1 MPSSDLLRTCVQAL
15 RRLTG
20 AEAVSLYVPAQSG
33 VSQSALLIHDG
44 EQPAVPELAD
54 LAAARELCQQ
64 AEKRLAARGDAA
76 DASFLRQLES
86 VSGGS
91 RLIRVS
97 SPESLP
103 ALLYRMAHHGER
115 PPARRSTDRREVDPG
130 FAGAV
135 WLALAPASAGA
146 SGVTPWV
153 RLERDYSWLP
163 ALASALAWNEQKM
176 AALLRDPISGLYSR
190 AHFQTLL
197 REAVEQAQ
205 SDRVSLAVLLINP
218 DDFAVVNETFG
229 SEAGDAVI
237 REIAQRLDATMRSKD
252 LLARYSGAIFAIG
265 LQGVG
270 TTVGEIV
277 AEKAQKKLTEAPYR
291 RGSVRLGFSTGLA
304 AYEPTAGDDPGESAL
319 ELVRGADRAL
329 NAAKEG
335 GGGRIVVWQRDAE
348 PRPMGTIDR
357 LTGIF
362 TANLAKDYRNMLVLW
377 DTVIVVSNTGDF
389 EALVSKLVE
398 RLHASFKADR
408 VGLFDWSDSG
418 DLRLIHGKMRGLVGE
433 PERLEL
439 SDDQRALLDEART
452 LGLAGQTGLMYSES
466 DGKSFCCV
474 PLIARDQCLG
484 ALYVDGR
491 RDVVTFDRSDS
502 IFFRAL
508 AGQLAVTLDRARLA
522 DQERVHQ
529 EQEQRRLRTELKEL
543 RKALQQ
549 ARLVYRSAEL
559 EAILTT
565 LRRVAPSDATLLI
578 TGESGTGKELLAR
591 TAHELS
597 LRNKKPLV
605 VVDCGAIAA
614 SLIDRELF
622 GHEKGAFTG
631 AERPATGRLAE
642 ADGGTLLLDEIGEL
656 PLEVQSK
663 LLRFTQEKV
672 FTPVGGTRTR
682 RVDVRIIAVTNRD
695 LDREVKAG
703 RFRGDLYYR
712 LNVLHIDVP
721 PLRERPDDILFL
733 ARHFLEK
740 FSLQYQKGVQH
751 LSPKIEEW
759 LQQYPWP
766 GNVRELQNRIMQAV
780 LLSETDEIGLGE
792 LKLDGSGRGTVAG
805 ADSSPSGSPVPPGV
819 DRRDIVPP
827 MLAAGGDGV
836 SPAAARDQPRSSDHA
851 WEALAGSLGLQIDS
865 VLETGTPA
873 PLGRWLAEDLILEAQ
888 AQSGGVL
895 SQGARLLGI
904 PESTFRRRFRQV
916 QAEAGF
922 TQRAPAW
929 EAVRPLVAVLLRFQ
943 ETLHVAPSGGTPGAD
958 LLERSRDLLLEQIA
972 GRVSPCEVATG
983 AALMGVSQPT
993 FRRWAARRPEGTQ
1006 E

>member
-1 MPSSDLLRTCVQAL
+1 MLSSDLLRLCVQAL
-15 RRLTG
+15 RKLTG
-20 AEAVSLYVPAQSG
+20 AQAVSLYVPAQL
-33 VSQSALLIHDG
+33 SQNALLIHDG
-44 EQPAVPELAD
+44 EQPAMADLAD
-54 LAAARELCQQ
+54 LSAARVLFER
-64 AEKRLAARGDAA
+64 AERRLADNGATGGAL
-76 DASFLRQLES
+76 FLRQIE
-86 VSGGS
+86 GAAGTS
-91 RLIRVS
+91 RLMRLS

-103 ALLYRMAHHGER
+103 ALLRRVARPGEQ
-115 PPARRSTDRREVDPG
+115 PPARRRTDAPDGETGPS
-130 FAGAV
+130 GAV
-135 WLALAPASAGA
+135 WLALASEDQGT
-146 SGVTPWV
+146 SGEYPWR

-197 REAVEQAQ
+197 REAIEGAQ
-205 SDRVSLAVLLINP
+205 SDKVPVTILLINP

-229 SEAGDAVI
+229 SEAGDSVV

-252 LLARYSGAIFAIG
+252 LLARYGGVIFAVG

-270 TTVGEIV
+270 ATVGEVV

-304 AYEPTAGDDPGESAL
+304 VYEPAAADDPGESAL
-319 ELVRGADRAL
+319 ELVRRVDRAL
-329 NAAKEG
+329 NAAKEAG
-335 GGGRIVVWQRDAE
+335 GGQVVVWQRETE
-348 PRPMGTIDR
+348 PRPMGTLDR

-389 EALVSKLVE
+389 EALACKLVE
-398 RLHASFKADR
+398 RLQASFKADR
-408 VGLFDWSDSG
+408 VGLFDWSDSEE
-418 DLRLIHGKMRGLVGE
+418 LRLIHGKARVAAGE
-433 PERLEL
+433 PEWFEL
-439 SDDQRALLDEART
+439 NDDQRSLLEEART
-452 LGLAGQTGLMYSES
+452 LGLAGQTGLMFSES
-466 DGKSFCCV
+466 DDTSFCCV

-491 RDVVTFDRSDS
+491 RDAVTFDRSDS

-529 EQEQRRLRTELKEL
+529 EQERRRLRTELKEL

-549 ARLVYRSAEL
+549 SRLVYRSAEL
-559 EAILTT
+559 DAILTT

-597 LRNKKPLV
+597 RRNKQPLA

-631 AERPATGRLAE
+631 AEQPAAGRLAE
-642 ADGGTLLLDEIGEL
+642 ADGGTVLLDEIGEL

-682 RVDVRIIAVTNRD
+682 QVDVRIIAVTNRD

-703 RFRGDLYYR
+703 RFRDDLYFR

-721 PLRERPDDILFL
+721 PLRQRPDDILFL

-740 FSLQYQKGVQH
+740 FSLQYQKGVQR
-751 LSPKIEEW
+751 LSPEIEER
-759 LQQYPWP
+759 LLRYPWP

-780 LLSETDEIGLGE
+780 LLSESAEIGLGE
-792 LKLDGSGRGTVAG
+792 LKLDGGDVG
-805 ADSSPSGSPVPPGV
+805 AGSPAPGPAMTTQPWAAVNPPG
-819 DRRDIVPP
+819 
-827 MLAAGGDGV
+827 A
-836 SPAAARDQPRSSDHA
+836 SPTTARDQPQDPGQA
-851 WEALAGSLGLQIDS
+851 WAALADSLGLQIDS
-865 VLETGTPA
+865 VLESGMPA

-888 AQSGGVL
+888 VQSRGVL

-904 PESTFRRRFRQV
+904 PESTFRRRFRRA
-916 QAEAGF
+916 QAAAGF
-922 TQRAPAW
+922 SQRAPSW
-929 EAVRPLVAVLLRFQ
+929 EDVRPRIAAVLRLQVDR
-943 ETLHVAPSGGTPGAD
+943 LAPEEAGEDLLVRARSL
-958 LLERSRDLLLEQIA
+958 LLERIA
-972 GRVSPCEVATG
+972 GRVSPREVTVG

-993 FRRWAARRPEGTQ
+993 FKRWAARTPESAG
-1006 E
+1006 

>member
-1 MPSSDLLRTCVQAL
+1 MASIDLLRTCVQAL

-20 AEAVSLYVPAQSG
+20 ATAVWLYVPAKSG
-33 VSQSALLIHDG
+33 VAQHEILIHDG
-44 EQPAVPELAD
+44 EPQVVPEVAD
-54 LAAARELCQQ
+54 IETAREFARW
-64 AEKRLAARGDAA
+64 AERRLVDDGAVAGAQ
-76 DASFLRQLES
+76 FLRQLES
-86 VSGGS
+86 ESANG

-97 SPESLP
+97 SPEALP
-103 ALLYRMAHHGER
+103 ALLYCVMHDGEL
-115 PPARRSTDRREVDPG
+115 PPARRSTDVPGADPE
-130 FAGAV
+130 ASGAV
-135 WLALAPASAGA
+135 WLALASDGTGE
-146 SGVTPWV
+146 SGEYPWN

-197 REAVEQAQ
+197 GEAVERAQ
-205 SDRVSLAVLLINP
+205 SDQVSLTILLINP

-237 REIAQRLDATMRSKD
+237 HEIAQRLDATMRSKD
-252 LLARYSGAIFAIG
+252 LIARYSGAIFAIG

-270 TTVGEIV
+270 ATVSEVV

-291 RGSVRLGFSTGLA
+291 RGSVRLGFSVGLA
-304 AYEPTAGDDPGESAL
+304 AYEPAAGDDPGESAL

-329 NAAKEG
+329 NAAREA
-335 GGGRIVVWQRDAE
+335 GGGRIVVWQRE
-348 PRPMGTIDR
+348 SKRRPRGTIDR

-389 EALVSKLVE
+389 DALVTRLVE

-408 VGLFDWSDSG
+408 VGLFGWSDNG
-418 DLRLIHGKMRGLVGE
+418 EPLLIHGKERSAGGE
-433 PERLEL
+433 PGRLEL
-439 SDDQRALLDEART
+439 NGNQRGLLDEART

-466 DGKSFCCV
+466 DGKCFCCV

-491 RDVVTFDRSDS
+491 RDTVTFDRSDS

-522 DQERVHQ
+522 DQERIHQ
-529 EQEQRRLRTELKEL
+529 EQERRRLRTELKEL
-543 RKALQQ
+543 RRALQQ

-559 EAILTT
+559 DAILTT

-597 LRNKKPLV
+597 RRNKQPLV

-631 AERPATGRLAE
+631 AEKPATGRLAE
-642 ADGGTLLLDEIGEL
+642 ADNGTLLLDEIGEL

-703 RFRGDLYYR
+703 RFRADLYYR
-712 LNVLHIDVP
+712 LNVLHIEVP

-740 FSLQYQKGVQH
+740 FALQYQKGVQR
-751 LSPKIEEW
+751 LDPEIEEW
-759 LQQYPWP
+759 LRRYPWP

-780 LLSETDEIGLGE
+780 LLSETDAIGLRE
-792 LKLDGSGRGTVAG
+792 LKLDDAAREARVEAVPLIGRPPAPSRPTP
-805 ADSSPSGSPVPPGV
+805 ADGKPGV
-819 DRRDIVPP
+819 LPG
-827 MLAAGGDGV
+827 AAPEKPLLTPDE
-836 SPAAARDQPRSSDHA
+836 A
-851 WEALAGSLGLQIDS
+851 WEALADALDLQIAS
-865 VLETGTPA
+865 ALETEAPA

-888 AQSGGVL
+888 VQSAGVL
-895 SQGARLLGI
+895 SQGAKMLGI
-904 PESTFRRRFRQV
+904 PETTFRRRFRQAQV
-916 QAEAGF
+916 EAGF
-922 TQRAPAW
+922 TQRVPAW
-929 EAVRPLVAVLLRFQ
+929 ETIRPLVANLLSLRA
-943 ETLHVAPSGGTPGAD
+943 APGSGMAAGED
-958 LLERSRDLLLEQIA
+958 LLERARNLLLEKIA
-972 GRVSPCEVATG
+972 GRTSPRATATG

-993 FRRWAARRPEGTQ
+993 FKRWTAAASND
-1006 E
+1006 